1 MNFEQIGWIKV
12 KRGQVK
18 IDFEMIG
25 WMETDF
31 EKIGWVKVDF
41 ENLGCLRNLDRYLFM

>member
-1 MNFEQIGWIKV
+1 M
-12 KRGQVK
+12 
-18 IDFEMIG
+18 DFEMIG
-25 WMETDF
+25 WMEMDF